1 MGQGIYMR
9 DSELNIRMI
18 VAGGIFIVVAS
29 LAAYFPAMNG
39 EYIWDDDYYVEVNSL
54 LNSPHGLWDIWAGKN
69 IPSQYV
75 PLVYTTLRFE
85 YSLWGLKPLGYHL
98 VNISLHIF
106 NALLIWLLL
115 SRLKIRGAWFISA
128 IFVLHP
134 VHVESVAWITELKNV
149 LSLFFVL
156 LSAAAY
162 FQYIYGSGKET
173 TGVRPWMYYL
183 LSLFLF
189 LCALASKAVVCFLPV
204 LILIILW
211 WKNGRIV
218 LKNIR
223 DLSLFFVLGLAFGLF
238 VMWWENHHIGTGNVE
253 LGLTPVKR
261 ILIASHALWFYIGKL
276 FYPVNLTFSYP
287 KWHIEPTNPLHYV
300 WLFLCL
306 AAFLGIWRW
315 RKKLG
320 RGFIAAITF
329 FVVAL
334 SPMLGFFSLYT
345 FIYTYVADHY
355 QYVASIGIIALVVST
370 GYIAVNRFGRYA
382 KGVSIVTV
390 FLILSTLGILTWRQC
405 YIYKDTEA
413 LWLDTIHKNP
423 DSLMAHI
430 NLGTFY
436 GQQGR
441 FDEAIRENN
450 KALQIRPDYAKAY
463 NNLGM
468 VFERKGDIDKAMSY
482 YQRTLLIMPENVSA
496 HNNLGN
502 VFQSKGDFKQ
512 AMYHYS
518 EAIRIRPGYAVA
530 HYNFGHLLA
539 KRGMLKEAI
548 WEFTKA
554 LEINP
559 NLVQAKTA
567 LAEAQSKMKF
577 IDAGIKTK

>member
-1 MGQGIYMR
+1 MRQGIYM
-9 DSELNIRMI
+9 SEFRLNIWMI
-18 VAGGIFIVVAS
+18 IAGGIFIVVTS
-29 LAAYFPAMNG
+29 LVAYIPAMHG
-39 EYIWDDDYYVEVNSL
+39 RYIWDDDYYVEVNSL

-98 VNISLHIF
+98 TNLALHVF

-115 SRLKIRGAWFISA
+115 SRLKIRGAWLVSA
-128 IFVLHP
+128 IFALHP

-162 FQYIYGSGKET
+162 FQYVFGSGKET
-173 TGVRPWMYYL
+173 TGGKPWMYYL
-183 LSLFLF
+183 LSTFLF
-189 LCALASKAVVCFLPV
+189 LCALASKAVVCFFPV
-204 LILIILW
+204 LLLIILW
-211 WKNGRIV
+211 WKNGRII

-238 VMWWENHHIGTGNVE
+238 VMWWEHNYIGTGAVE
-253 LGLTPVKR
+253 LGLNPLKR

-276 FYPVNLTFSYP
+276 LYPVNLMFSYP
-287 KWHIEPTNPLHYV
+287 KWHIEPTNPLHYI

-306 AAFLGIWRW
+306 VAFWGIWRW

-320 RGFIAAITF
+320 RGFIAAIAF
-329 FVVAL
+329 FITAL

-355 QYVASIGIIALVVST
+355 QYVASIGIIVLVVNT
-370 GYIAVNRFGRYA
+370 GYIAVNRLGRYA
-382 KGVSIVTV
+382 KGISIVTV
-390 FLILSTLGILTWRQC
+390 LLILSTLGMLTWRQC
-405 YIYKDTEA
+405 YIYKDQEA

-436 GQQGR
+436 GQKGR

-450 KALQIRPDYAKAY
+450 KALQIMPDCAKAY

-468 VFERKGDIDKAMSY
+468 VFERKGNLDKAIDY
-482 YQRTLLIMPENVSA
+482 YQHALLIMPENVSA

-502 VFQSKGDFKQ
+502 AFQSKGDFKQ
-512 AMYHYS
+512 AMHHYT
-518 EAIRIRPGYAVA
+518 EAIRIRPGYAVS
-530 HYNFGHLLA
+530 HYNLGVLLA
-539 KRGMLKEAI
+539 KRNLLNEAI
-548 WEFTKA
+548 KEYTKA
-554 LEINP
+554 LNINP

-567 LAEAQSKMKF
+567 LVEAQSKMQLS
-577 IDAGIKTK
+577 GVGTETK